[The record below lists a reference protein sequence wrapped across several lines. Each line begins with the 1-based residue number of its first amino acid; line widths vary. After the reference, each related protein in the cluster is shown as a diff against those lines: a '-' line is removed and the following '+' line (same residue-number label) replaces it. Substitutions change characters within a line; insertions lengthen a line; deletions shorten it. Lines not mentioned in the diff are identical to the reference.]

1 MIVLLILVVILGVMC
16 WALCEM
22 VSTIVGIVF
31 VIAAMLFLIRM
42 AKQVFK

>member
-22 VSTIVGIVF
+22 VSTIVGVVF